1 MKSKKIG
8 LVVEGKTDKKF
19 FDNYFK
25 KKFDFTRNMVVL
37 PSGTGDTCKIM
48 NERAVKNKIKDLND
62 KQCSE
67 IYILI
72 DLDSK
77 CKKDVYHCV
86 VELRDDYISKLNLK
100 NDDVTIV
107 VVSSEIE
114 AWMLSAWKKSDK
126 TTKEDLKK
134 ELGIKSSKN
143 IEEVLLQKFIK
154 SQKHIDTQKN
164 QSLCYFLKKLKLVEK
179 CN

>member
-1 MKSKKIG
+1 MKSIKIG

-25 KKFDFTRNMVVL
+25 KRYDLTRTMMVL
-37 PSGTGDTCKIM
+37 PSGSGDTCKIM
-48 NERAVKNKIKDLND
+48 NERAIKNRIQDLRD
-62 KQCSE
+62 KNCDE

-77 CKKDVYHCV
+77 CKKEVYHCV
-86 VELRDDYISKLNLK
+86 VELRDDYVSKLNLK
-100 NDDVTIV
+100 NEKNVTVV

-126 TTKEDLKK
+126 KKKEDLKR
-134 ELGIKSSKN
+134 EFGIKSSKN

-154 SQKHIDTQKN
+154 AQTDINPQNND
-164 QSLCYFLKKLKLVEK
+164 SLKYFCTKIGV
-179 CN
+179 

>member
-1 MKSKKIG
+1 MKSIKIG

-25 KKFDFTRNMVVL
+25 KRYDLTRTMMVL
-37 PSGTGDTCKIM
+37 PSGSGDTCKIM
-48 NERAVKNKIKDLND
+48 NERAIKNKIQDLRD
-62 KQCSE
+62 KNCDE

-77 CKKDVYHCV
+77 CKKEFY
-86 VELRDDYISKLNLK
+86 DYVSKLNLK
-100 NDDVTIV
+100 NQKNVTVV

-126 TTKEDLKK
+126 KKKEDLKR
-134 ELGIKSSKN
+134 EFGLKSSKN
-143 IEEVLLQKFIK
+143 IEELLLQKFIK
-154 SQKHIDTQKN
+154 AQEDVNPQN
-164 QSLCYFLKKLKLVEK
+164 NDSLKYFCTKIGV
-179 CN
+179 